1 MVANGG
7 HRWNIFRRAAWWLR
21 ELNALEVLT
30 SKIPLVP
37 SSAKISLITW
47 TAASQPTC
55 CPAHNW
61 RQLAASITSC
71 CLTTCRTALAKIL
84 LEVSPTPIG
93 WTPGFLSRAISQQFR
108 RRCKA
113 SGLVNNMEIC
123 LATEVKE
130 RQWSEEAVWKEV
142 HEHLHPIA
150 STPEGPSDPSMRTTV
165 RWIRSLFNDQRW
177 KDDISVKWWYLG
189 WWSSSEYAS

>member
-1 MVANGG
+1 MEGTGA
-7 HRWNIFRRAAWWLR
+7 WNIFRRAAWWLR
-21 ELNALEVLT
+21 ELNVLKVLT
-30 SKIPLVP
+30 SKIPSVP

-47 TAASQPTC
+47 TAVSQPTC

-93 WTPGFLSRAISQQFR
+93 RAPGFLSRAISQQFR
-108 RRCKA
+108 RGCKA
-113 SGLVNNMEIC
+113 SGSVNNVEIC

-130 RQWSEEAVWKEV
+130 WQWSEEAVWKEV
-142 HEHLHPIA
+142 YKHLHPKA
-150 STPEGPSDPSMRTTV
+150 STPEGPSDPSIWTTV
-165 RWIRSLFNDQRW
+165 WRIRSLSNDQRW
-177 KDDISVKWWYLG
+177 KDESSVKWWYLG
-189 WWSSSEYAS
+189 WWSSLEYAS